1 LVLFFKKELLAS
13 GFFMTSF
20 RFQQVDVFTATPL
33 RGNPLAVVIGADAL
47 SDRQM
52 ADFANWTNLS
62 ETAFLLA
69 PSSERADYKVR
80 IFTPAREIP
89 FAGHP
94 TLGSC
99 AAWLEAGGVPKGS
112 EIVQECGAGLI
123 RIRPGAGRLAFAAPP
138 TAQRAVDAQ
147 SLAQIALSL
156 RIPPEAITAAR
167 WLHNAT
173 PSWVA
178 VMLRSRAEV
187 LALKPD
193 FAAMGALMVGVVAP
207 SDVRGLDYEIRG
219 FAPGDGIPEDP
230 VTGSLNAGLA
240 QWLIGAGTA
249 PPSYIAAQG
258 TCLGREGRIF
268 VEQDGADIWIGG
280 ASVTTITGH
289 LTI

>member
-1 LVLFFKKELLAS
+1 ML
-13 GFFMTSF
+13 
-20 RFQQVDVFTATPL
+20 RFTYRQLDVFSATPL
-33 RGNPLAVVIGADAL
+33 KGNPLAVVHGADAL
-47 SDRQM
+47 TKAEMQ
-52 ADFANWTNLS
+52 AIAHWTNLS

-69 PSSERADYKVR
+69 PGSERADYKVR

-123 RIRPGAGRLAFAAPP
+123 RIRPGANRLAFAAPP
-138 TAQRAVDAQ
+138 TVQREVDTET
-147 SLAQIALSL
+147 LAQIALAL
-156 RIPPEAITAAR
+156 RIAPEAITAAR
-167 WLHNAT
+167 WLHNAA

-178 VMLRSRAEV
+178 IMLGSRAEV

-193 FAAMGALMVGVVAP
+193 FNAMGALMVGVIAP
-207 SDVRGLDYEIRG
+207 SDQPGLDYEVRG
-219 FAPGDGIPEDP
+219 FAPADGIPEDP

-240 QWLIGAGTA
+240 QWLIGAGLA

-258 TCLGREGRIF
+258 TCLGRSGKVF
-268 VEQDGADIWIGG
+268 VEQDGQEIWIGG